1 MALYGFSRPMICIYI
16 HIRMYVYIYT
26 YVCMHIYIYTY
37 LYIYIC
43 TYVYSYIYTYVYT
56 YFFTYIYIHIYIYT
70 YIYIHTYIYI
80 YIWDYHKPWV
90 MELIKIKS
98 LDGCM
103 IWLLFYLGYRGVE
116 NKSYPCAPGT
126 CHFSCSRV
134 APSRRSVASPLR
146 SWFKRRALNTTHIG
160 FFIWDCGNRVNLGSR
175 KWFLL
180 RISILWDEQRF
191 PCNMSLKN
199 L

>member
-1 MALYGFSRPMICIYI
+1 MYI
-16 HIRMYVYIYT
+16 ST
-26 YVCMHIYIYTY
+26 C
-37 LYIYIC
+37 
-43 TYVYSYIYTYVYT
+43 VYSYIYTYMCIHIFYIYIYTYTYNIYIHIHIHIYIYIYVYT
-56 YFFTYIYIHIYIYT
+56 YFFTYIYIYT
-70 YIYIHTYIYI
+70 YIYIHIHI
-80 YIWDYHKPWV
+80 YIWDYHKPWD